1 MIKERNYCI
10 ELIPQGNR
18 GHAVVILKNNEIV
31 DETPAFSNFVDS
43 HLTCF
48 DSFDLENDIF
58 ELRNGGIDAVTIAI
72 NLINRGVS
80 KTLKFGRNAN
90 VTKVAID
97 ENSLYCQDDAESVF
111 NIRIRN
117 ENVLESELLRYNIV
131 DLKNTFQFILD
142 IK

>member
-1 MIKERNYCI
+1 MFKERNYCI

-31 DETPAFSNFVDS
+31 DETPAFSNFVVS

-48 DSFDLENDIF
+48 DSFDIENDIF
-58 ELRNGGIDAVTIAI
+58 ELRNGGIVGVTIAI

-80 KTLKFGRNAN
+80 RTLKFGRSAN
-90 VTKVAID
+90 LTKVTID

-117 ENVLESELLRYNIV
+117 ENVFESECKGEVISKL
-131 DLKNTFQFILD
+131 T
-142 IK
+142 